1 MNSVELEHRVV
12 VKLSYITLF
21 RAMIYCCGF
30 RLSPLSTDSG
40 QVEHEVRP
48 RPCMC
53 MLYLYTFPA
62 HDLTT
67 ISYMYFTAV
76 HSLGSC
82 GSLTYHVHVKTK
94 F

>member
-12 VKLSYITLF
+12 VKLYITLF

-30 RLSPLSTDSG
+30 RLTPLSTDSG

-53 MLYLYTFPA
+53 TLYPCPA
-62 HDLTT
+62 HDLTIYNT
-67 ISYMYFTAV
+67 I
-76 HSLGSC
+76 
-82 GSLTYHVHVKTK
+82 HVLHCC
-94 F
+94 